1 MVSLADHFGPT
12 LGTSL
17 VKTTLTSRMR
27 LFVPALG
34 ANAVASGAGA
44 GFVAA
49 TLTTATL
56 TTATLALAVPALST
70 ATLAA
75 STTKVSVQHSFISLF
90 CRNGAWKVQTA
101 GSTHRTRVWVTSA

>member
-12 LGTSL
+12 LGAGL
-17 VKTTLTSRMR
+17 VKTALTSCMR

-49 TLTTATL
+49 TLTTAI
-56 TTATLALAVPALST
+56 LALAVPTLTA

-75 STTKVSVQHSFISLF
+75 STTKVSVQHGFISLF